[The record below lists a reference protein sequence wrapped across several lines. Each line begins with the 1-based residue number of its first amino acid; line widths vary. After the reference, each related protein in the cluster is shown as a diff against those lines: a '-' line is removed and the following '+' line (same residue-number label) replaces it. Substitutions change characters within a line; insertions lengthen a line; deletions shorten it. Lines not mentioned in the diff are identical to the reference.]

1 MSIVLDCGG
10 ADEMAST
17 KDKKQTVQE
26 QKFLRSESGWL
37 QKALFAL
44 GKASDAHEKL
54 SELGGNG
61 HEPLLVTID
70 GETYDIDS
78 VTDAV
83 KDAVMERTE
92 SLRVAT
98 RSQHALAR

>member
-1 MSIVLDCGG
+1 
-10 ADEMAST
+10 MAT
-17 KDKKQTVQE
+17 RKDKKRRVQE
-26 QKFLRSESGWL
+26 RRVLRSESGWL

-54 SELGGNG
+54 SELNG
-61 HEPLLVTID
+61 DEHEPLLVTID
-70 GETYDIDS
+70 GETYDIDL

-92 SLRVAT
+92 RLRVKT
-98 RSQHALAR
+98 RKEHALAR

>member
-1 MSIVLDCGG
+1 
-10 ADEMAST
+10 MATS
-17 KDKKQTVQE
+17 KDKRQSVQE
-26 QKFLRSESGWL
+26 QKILRSESGWL

-54 SELGGNG
+54 SELNG
-61 HEPLLVTID
+61 DEHEPLLVTID
-70 GETYDIDS
+70 GETFDIDL

-92 SLRVAT
+92 SLRAET
-98 RSQHALAR
+98 RTQHALAR

>member
-1 MSIVLDCGG
+1 
-10 ADEMAST
+10 MASK

-26 QKFLRSESGWL
+26 QKILRSESGWL

-54 SELGGNG
+54 SELNG
-61 HEPLLVTID
+61 SEHEPLLVNID
-70 GETYDIDS
+70 GETFDIDL
-78 VTDAV
+78 VTEAV

-92 SLRVAT
+92 SLRMAT
-98 RSQHALAR
+98 REQHALAR

>member
-1 MSIVLDCGG
+1 
-10 ADEMAST
+10 MASS

-54 SELGGNG
+54 SELNG
-61 HEPLLVTID
+61 EEHEPLRVRIK
-70 GETYDIDS
+70 GKTYDIDS

-83 KDAVMERTE
+83 RDAVMERTE
-92 SLRVAT
+92 SLRVAA
-98 RSQHALAR
+98 RDQHALAR